1 MNNSRI
7 ANNFKNENSNIIYIK
22 TQHRQIM
29 ATIAYRILKF
39 EPMIKNQECQ
49 IIHSLLL
56 ILSATSIPLLK
67 STLS

>member
-7 ANNFKNENSNIIYIK
+7 ANNFKNENSNIIHIK